1 MTSRRSAGGTAAVAE
16 ADRAVVRVPF
26 VDLHRLHAPLKEA
39 ILADV
44 AALIDS
50 GAFVNGAPV
59 QAFEDA
65 FARFCR
71 VDHVVG
77 VASGLDALRLTLLAV
92 GIGPG
97 DDVIVP
103 ANTFIATVEAVSQ
116 TGARAVLVDVSV
128 TDYNIDVGAAEAAIT
143 PRTRAIL
150 PVHLYGQL
158 ADMRSLRLV
167 AARHGL
173 LVVEDACQAH
183 GASRDG
189 LVPGEGTVGAAFSF
203 YPGKNLGAMGDGGA
217 LATGEDVLA
226 ERVRALREHG
236 QTAKYR
242 HDEIGYTS
250 RLDTMQALVLLRKL
264 PQLARWN
271 EERRT
276 VATAY
281 GEELAGVGDLVLP
294 PVAPGSQPVWHLY
307 VVQTDDPSA
316 LAAFLAERGIATGRH
331 YPQPV
336 HLSPAYATLGYVP
349 GAFPVTEQLAAHGLS
364 LPMFAGMT
372 GAEVERVVASI
383 CEYFSGD

>member
-1 MTSRRSAGGTAAVAE
+1 MTSRRSAGGTAVVAE

-39 ILADV
+39 IVADI

-50 GAFVNGAPV
+50 GAFVNGEPV
-59 QAFEDA
+59 RAFEDA

-71 VDHVVG
+71 ADHVVG
-77 VASGLDALRLTLLAV
+77 VASGLDALRLALLAA

-116 TGARAVLVDVSV
+116 TGARPVLVDVSSR
-128 TDYNIDVGAAEAAIT
+128 DYNLDVAAVEAAIT
-143 PRTRAIL
+143 AHTSAML

-173 LVVEDACQAH
+173 IVLEDACQAH

-203 YPGKNLGAMGDGGA
+203 YPGKNLGAMGDAGA
-217 LATGEDVLA
+217 LATGSDVLA

-242 HDEIGYTS
+242 HEVEGYTS
-250 RLDTMQALVLLRKL
+250 RLDAIQALVLLRKL
-264 PQLARWN
+264 PQLVRWN
-271 EERRT
+271 DERRA
-276 VATAY
+276 VAAAY
-281 GEELAGVGDLVLP
+281 GELADLGDLVLP
-294 PVAPGSQPVWHLY
+294 PVAPGSEPVWHLY

-316 LAAFLAERGIATGRH
+316 LAAYLAERGIATGRH
-331 YPQPV
+331 YPQPT
-336 HLSPAYATLGYVP
+336 HLSPAYAALGYSP

-364 LPMFAGMT
+364 LPMFAGMSP
-372 GAEVERVVASI
+372 AEVELVVTSI
-383 CEYFSGD
+383 RGYFSGD